1 MAIVKDYIAPNGVR
15 VRVDDDCYAGI
26 SAEEL
31 ARRKREVSE
40 AILAI
45 DRAVQLREMA
55 EREDREDKKG
65 PASVAAPAGQ
75 RGED

>member
-45 DRAVQLREMA
+45 DRSVQLREMA
-55 EREDREDKKG
+55 EM
-65 PASVAAPAGQ
+65 AAEGQ
-75 RGED
+75 RKNE

>member
-1 MAIVKDYIAPNGVR
+1 MAIVRDYIAPNGVR

-26 SAEEL
+26 SEEEL

-55 EREDREDKKG
+55 EM
-65 PASVAAPAGQ
+65 AAEGQ
-75 RGED
+75 RKDE